1 MAFREYHQL
10 DASVYLKAAE
20 DEAKGD
26 STLKSDYISKLGRTY
41 GCSVAI
47 HILGEITKVICE
59 KSKDKLTRDR
69 LLNLLGDF
77 IKKQNI
83 KITTISGD
91 DIKLFHELREIETR
105 AHEPELLALS
115 IAINRKSDVFMTFD
129 EDLLNSASR
138 FKEKYGIKVRK
149 PI

>member
-1 MAFREYHQL
+1 M
-10 DASVYLKAAE
+10 
-20 DEAKGD
+20 
-26 STLKSDYISKLGRTY
+26 
-41 GCSVAI
+41 
-47 HILGEITKVICE
+47 ICE
-59 KSKDKLTRDR
+59 KSEDKLTRDR

-83 KITTISGD
+83 RITTINEED
-91 DIKLFHELREIETR
+91 VKLFHELREIETR
-105 AHEPELLALS
+105 AHEPELLGLA
-115 IAINRKSDVFMTFD
+115 IAINHKADVFMTFD